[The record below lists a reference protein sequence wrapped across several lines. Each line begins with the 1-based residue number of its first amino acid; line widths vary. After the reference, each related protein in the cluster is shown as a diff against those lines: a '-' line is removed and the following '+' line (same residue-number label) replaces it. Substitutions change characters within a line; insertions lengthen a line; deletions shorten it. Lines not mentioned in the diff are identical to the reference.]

1 MPSQFIGTRQRRVI
15 ALANHLLEFLFGE
28 RTPTRS
34 GFTLD
39 FAEDIG
45 INLAVEGNVE
55 DIMKCFP

>member
-1 MPSQFIGTRQRRVI
+1 
-15 ALANHLLEFLFGE
+15 LLEFLFGE

-45 INLAVEGNVE
+45 IDLAVEGNVE